1 MDGFGIRAR
10 ARLNQVGN
18 PVVVGIDPHLQRLPA
33 TLRARFEGR
42 LHTVEGRRAAAAAV
56 AAWALP
62 TVEAL
67 AGRGW
72 GIKPQAAFFEQLG
85 GAGVDALEQVVRT
98 AREVGLMV
106 VLDAKRGD
114 ISSTAAAYAHSTLHP
129 EGPMAADSVTVN
141 PWMGMDTLQPF
152 LSVARAHGRGVF
164 ALLRTTNPGSALFQD
179 HGSPRC
185 ADRLA
190 DAVAAENADDP
201 GASLGVVVGAQAAA
215 EAPALRAR
223 MPKAWFLV
231 PGLGAQGGGIGD
243 ALSGADVRGEGVLPA
258 AARSVLFGPAGTPD
272 PGADWVSPIVSRAD
286 ELVRQ
291 VVHFGRAAGWPAYR
305 NLWP

>member
-18 PVVVGIDPHLQRLPA
+18 PVVVGIDPHLQQLPA
-33 TLRARFEGR
+33 LLRTRFEGR
-42 LHTVEGRRAAAAAV
+42 LHTAAGRRAAAEAV
-56 AAWALP
+56 ATWALP
-62 TVEAL
+62 AVEAL
-67 AGRGW
+67 GGRVW

-85 GAGVDALEQVVRT
+85 GAGVDVLEQVVRT
-98 AREVGLMV
+98 ARAAGLMV

-114 ISSTAAAYAHSTLHP
+114 ISSTAAAYAHATLHP
-129 EGPMAADSVTVN
+129 EGPMAADAVTVN

-179 HGSPRC
+179 YGSPRC

-190 DAVAAENADDP
+190 DAVAAENASDA

-223 MPKAWFLV
+223 MPEAWFLV
-231 PGLGAQGGGIGD
+231 PGLGAQGGGIAD
-243 ALSGADVRGEGVLPA
+243 ALAGADARGEGVLPA
-258 AARSVLFGPAGTPD
+258 AARSILFGPSGTPD
-272 PGADWVSPIVSRAD
+272 PGADWVPPIVARA
-286 ELVRQ
+286 EALVQ
-291 VVHFGRAAGWPAYR
+291 AVVRHGSAAGWPAYQSR
-305 NLWP
+305 